1 MIRSLR
7 SIGSSPISR
16 LVFWL
21 AVAIIGAVAVQHIVA
36 LVLAVAEGN
45 DLRIG
50 LDYRVFVAAG
60 ELIRSGNSDFL
71 YQPNSPVFRA
81 VGPAAFVY
89 PPWAALFMA
98 PWSMLPI
105 GLGLVVWTVL
115 GLGAMVAGLRACGVR
130 DWRPLTLMMV
140 SFPALFALGLGQSSF
155 LFVGVVAFAVAAMER
170 AEIGRSGSY
179 LALGG
184 WKPHLLGGFGI
195 LWLADPRRWWRQVA
209 VAVATTIALVAVS
222 ALVLPGSWS
231 AWIAFLT
238 DRMGNDASAVMEAS
252 LPSMVS
258 FLVGSSGAVRWAIVG
273 IATFSLLVSSVVVIR
288 RRAAS
293 FEVTVAVV
301 FATWLLIAPHVLV
314 YDVLI
319 LVVPLSMAFQ
329 TRLRRDVVVAGTL
342 LLLGLSIGPVLTQTQ
357 IDLWG
362 RALNASTL
370 SLMIA
375 AAMFMYWTW
384 FGEPFFV
391 GDTVED
397 PSSSSPG
404 CEDSKAP

>member
-7 SIGSSPISR
+7 SIGSSSIGR
-16 LVFWL
+16 LIFWL
-21 AVAIIGAVAVQHIVA
+21 AVAIIGAVAVLHIVA
-36 LVLAVAEGN
+36 LALAVTEGN
-45 DLRIG
+45 ILRIG

-71 YQPNSPVFRA
+71 YQPNSAVFRA
-81 VGPAAFVY
+81 IGPAAFVY
-89 PPWAALFMA
+89 PPWAVLFMV
-98 PWSMLPI
+98 PWSMFPM
-105 GLGLVVWTVL
+105 GLGLVMWTVL

-170 AEIGRSGSY
+170 GEIGRSGIY

-195 LWLADPRRWWRQVA
+195 LWLTDPRRWWRQAVGA
-209 VAVATTIALVAVS
+209 VAMTIVLVIAS

-231 AWIAFLT
+231 AWITFLT
-238 DRMGNDASAVMEAS
+238 DRVGNDASAVLEAS
-252 LPSMVS
+252 LPSLVS
-258 FLVGSSGAVRWAIVG
+258 FLTGSSSAVLWTIVG
-273 IATFSLLVSSVVVIR
+273 IAALSLLATTVVVIR
-288 RRAAS
+288 RRARSLEA
-293 FEVTVAVV
+293 TLALV

-329 TRLRRDVVVAGTL
+329 TRLRRDVVVTGTL
-342 LLLGLSIGPVLTQTQ
+342 LLLGLSIGPILTQTQ
-357 IDLWG
+357 IDAWG
-362 RALNASTL
+362 RALNVSTL
-370 SLMIA
+370 SLMVA
-375 AAMFMYWTW
+375 AAVFMYWTW

-391 GDTVED
+391 GDTAED
-397 PSSSSPG
+397 HSSSSAG
-404 CEDSKAP
+404 CDDTEAP